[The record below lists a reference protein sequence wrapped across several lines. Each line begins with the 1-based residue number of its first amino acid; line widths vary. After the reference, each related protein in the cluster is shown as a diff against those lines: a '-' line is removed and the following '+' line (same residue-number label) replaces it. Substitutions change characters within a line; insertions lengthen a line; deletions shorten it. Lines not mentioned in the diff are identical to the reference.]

1 MQAATSAPLIERSIE
16 RATGIVYNI
25 TGGSDL
31 TLQEVNRWV
40 PPGHAL
46 AACFVPVSHLWY
58 RMDVMV
64 QRRMQPTAAFIA
76 TLSSRW
82 Y

>member
-31 TLQEVNRWV
+31 TLQASPVGCAMWD
-40 PPGHAL
+40 
-46 AACFVPVSHLWY
+46 AACHRPCGAPNPHL
-58 RMDVMV
+58 
-64 QRRMQPTAAFIA
+64 QPHER
-76 TLSSRW
+76 LCH
-82 Y
+82 

>member
-1 MQAATSAPLIERSIE
+1 MPCRYSDHVLKVHPLHAPSAATRSQQRFVCHADSALTVQAATSAPLIERSIE

-40 PPGHAL
+40 L
-46 AACFVPVSHLWY
+46 
-58 RMDVMV
+58 
-64 QRRMQPTAAFIA
+64 
-76 TLSSRW
+76 
-82 Y
+82 